1 MFNVDNQS
9 GIRNPDGSFYQAG
22 QPLTNIAGQN
32 QADPNAVPLFG
43 QWTDPRLQM
52 PYTRQTSFGWSHELM
67 RSTVFTADFVR
78 ADGRDLNVR
87 PRINTGIVNGG
98 ASYPRRLSFLGLNP
112 NAIGTRRS
120 GLWACAI
127 DAPSTNSTME

>member
-1 MFNVDNQS
+1 MDMAYTNSNALFAASDASGQGFGTVFNVDNQS

-22 QPLTNIAGQN
+22 QPLTNIAAQN

-67 RSTVFTADFVR
+67 A
-78 ADGRDLNVR
+78 N
-87 PRINTGIVNGG
+87 
-98 ASYPRRLSFLGLNP
+98 Y
-112 NAIGTRRS
+112 
-120 GLWACAI
+120 W
-127 DAPSTNSTME
+127 